1 MPKKC
6 LITFL
11 SPFLATKGSITLDL
25 KGLTSAAAAVVVVV
39 VVVVAAA
46 AVLVVAAVVAVVAA
60 VCRTGA
66 K

>member
-25 KGLTSAAAAVVVVV
+25 KGLTSAAAV

-46 AVLVVAAVVAVVAA
+46 AVIVVAAVVAVVAA

>member
-25 KGLTSAAAAVVVVV
+25 KGLTSAAAVVVVV
-39 VVVVAAA
+39 AAAAA

>member
-25 KGLTSAAAAVVVVV
+25 KGLTSAAAAVVVVAA
-39 VVVVAAA
+39 AAA

>member
-25 KGLTSAAAAVVVVV
+25 KGLTSAAA

-46 AVLVVAAVVAVVAA
+46 AVVVVVDVAAV
-60 VCRTGA
+60 GA

>member
-39 VVVVAAA
+39 VVASA

>member
-39 VVVVAAA
+39 VVAAA

>member
-25 KGLTSAAAAVVVVV
+25 KGLTSAAAAVVVVA
-39 VVVVAAA
+39 VVVVAVVYAA
-46 AVLVVAAVVAVVAA
+46 AVVVVDVAAV
-60 VCRTGA
+60 GA